1 MNSISGKTL
10 HRFREKLK
18 KYKKICLKN
27 KGETMGFHR
36 GGEKHFGTGK
46 PGARRQ
52 LCTGVTGS
60 PNRVDRK

>member
-1 MNSISGKTL
+1 
-10 HRFREKLK
+10 
-18 KYKKICLKN
+18 
-27 KGETMGFHR
+27 MGFHR
-36 GGEKHFGTGK
+36 GEEKHFGTGK